1 MNLENILKL
10 SPSPWTSL
18 HKLELLTP
26 SDDLSSAPCGHIFHS
41 CCIIQ
46 WLETGKSSC
55 PQCRSK
61 CYEKQLRRVY
71 FTEAANITL
80 DTQSNVNTLQDRLDS
95 LTFQLRCSESN
106 LKTAIED
113 KEKSIAWSLIYIG
126 NLNINRM
133 YIGNLFTLSHTST
146 LATDWKI

>member
-1 MNLENILKL
+1 MKVTC
-10 SPSPWTSL
+10 STC
-18 HKLELLTP
+18 LELLTP
-26 SDDLSSAPCGHIFHS
+26 SDVLSSAPCGHIFHS
-41 CCIIQ
+41 CCILQ

-95 LTFQLRCSESN
+95 LTFQLRCSENN
-106 LKTAIED
+106 LKTANEG
-113 KEKSIAWSLIYIG
+113 KERNYSWREVKKTCPCCLILSQLPIWFSSIQKRSLSKSFQQLLHY
-126 NLNINRM
+126 
-133 YIGNLFTLSHTST
+133 
-146 LATDWKI
+146 